1 MVLTKMGRK
10 KRLLEKHR
18 KQVKIKNRRK
28 NKIARQSRK
37 RNRRNE
43 K

>member
-1 MVLTKMGRK
+1 MQETKIGRK
-10 KRLLEKHR
+10 KRLLEEHR

-28 NKIARQSRK
+28 NKIARKSR
-37 RNRRNE
+37 RR